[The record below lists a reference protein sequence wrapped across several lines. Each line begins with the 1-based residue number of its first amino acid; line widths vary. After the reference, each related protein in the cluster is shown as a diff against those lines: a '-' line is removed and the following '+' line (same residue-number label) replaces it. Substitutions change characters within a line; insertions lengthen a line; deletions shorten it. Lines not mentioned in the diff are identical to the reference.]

1 MHHKNSGEKYSRSGV
16 VEPEGPMMDTD
27 NMKRLSGTKNLEAV
41 SPARVS
47 QTETF
52 LLAPFPPLRTLL

>member
-1 MHHKNSGEKYSRSGV
+1 
-16 VEPEGPMMDTD
+16 MDTD

-52 LLAPFPPLRTLL
+52 LLAPFPPLQTLL